1 MSYHTETRVY
11 TLDPQQPDPAVI
23 AQAAEVIRT
32 GGLVA
37 FPTETV
43 YGLGADA
50 TDSAAVSRIFAAKAR
65 PPSDP
70 VIVHI
75 AAVEQMA
82 FVALDVPEIAWTLA
96 RVFWPGPLTLILQ
109 RGAPI
114 PANVSAGRATVAV
127 RMPSHPIARAL
138 IQAAGTPIAAPSANT
153 FSRPS
158 ATTAQ
163 HVLADL
169 NGRVDIVL
177 DGGPTPVGLES
188 TIVDLTGPVATILRP
203 GGITIEALRQHVPK
217 IEVRSRLLDM
227 DATAEAPGQLIKHYS
242 PHAELR
248 LFAGAEAGALAQMR
262 AAAESLIA
270 GAQRVG
276 VLVTDEEAAHFAGLP
291 VEVVSLGSG
300 RDLAA
305 VGARLF
311 AALRELDGRAVD
323 VILVHGFGHEG
334 LGAAIWDRLLRAAEG
349 KVIDAE

>member
-1 MSYHTETRVY
+1 MSDHIETRVY
-11 TLDPQQPDPAVI
+11 ALDPQQPDPAVI
-23 AQAAEVIRT
+23 AQAAAVIRA

-50 TDSAAVSRIFAAKAR
+50 TDSAAVGRIFTAKAR

-75 AAVEQMA
+75 AAVEQIDL
-82 FVALDVPEIAWTLA
+82 VAVDVPPIAWTLA
-96 RVFWPGPLTLILQ
+96 RAFWPGPLTLILK
-109 RGAPI
+109 RGALI
-114 PANVSAGRATVAV
+114 PANVSAGRDTVAV

-169 NGRVDIVL
+169 RGRVDIVL

-188 TIVDLTGPVATILRP
+188 TIVDLTGPAAAILRP
-203 GGITIEALRQHVPK
+203 GGITIEALRQYIPA
-217 IEVRSRLLDM
+217 IEVRSRLLAM
-227 DATAEAPGQLIKHYS
+227 DAAAEAPGQLIKHYS
-242 PHAELR
+242 PHAEMR
-248 LFAGAEAGALAQMR
+248 LFAGVDAAALTPMRTAAEA
-262 AAAESLIA
+262 LIA
-270 GAQRVG
+270 GGRRVG
-276 VLVTDEEAAHFAGLP
+276 ILITDEDAAHFAGLP
-291 VEVVSLGSG
+291 VEVGSLGSG

-311 AALRELDGRAVD
+311 AALRDLDSRAVD
-323 VILVHGFGHEG
+323 VILAHGFGHEG